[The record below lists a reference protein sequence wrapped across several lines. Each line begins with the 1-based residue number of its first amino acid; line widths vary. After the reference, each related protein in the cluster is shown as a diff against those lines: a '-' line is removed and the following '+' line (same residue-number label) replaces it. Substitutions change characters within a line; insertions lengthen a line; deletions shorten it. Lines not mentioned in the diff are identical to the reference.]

1 MKRIER
7 CAYGR
12 IRSEKRRNLIGVLS
26 MIAIGVAI
34 FVLGLFL
41 NKFDKRNIFTVVA
54 VLFVLPMAR
63 YLATL
68 LIMLPHK
75 TPAQALYEQVKAV
88 VPSGSI
94 LFSDYLFTS
103 SERAMCLSFFVLTGN
118 ELIGLTENK
127 KEKAEKITEFLSGEL
142 KKRGISG
149 KVVLYQEMSR
159 FTEALKR
166 IPEATRTEEEMQE
179 LLEFLRSLAV

>member
-7 CAYGR
+7 CEYGR
-12 IRSEKRRNLIGVLS
+12 IRSEKRRLFIGVLS

-41 NKFDKRNIFTVVA
+41 NKFEKRNIFTVVA

-75 TPAQALYEQVKAV
+75 TPERALYEQVKTV
-88 VPSGSI
+88 IPRGSI
-94 LFSDYLFTS
+94 LLSDYLFTS
-103 SERAMCLSFFVLTGN
+103 SERAMGVSFLVLTGH
-118 ELIGLTENK
+118 ELIGLVERD
-127 KEKAEKITEFLSGEL
+127 KEKTDKITVFLSGEL
-142 KKRGISG
+142 KKREIPG
-149 KVVLYQEMSR
+149 KVVLYEDANR
-159 FTEALKR
+159 FTDALKR
-166 IPEATRTEEEMQE
+166 IPEATRTEEEMKE

>member
-7 CAYGR
+7 CEYGR
-12 IRSEKRRNLIGVLS
+12 IRSEKRRLFIGVLS

-41 NKFDKRNIFTVVA
+41 NKFEKRNIFTVVA

-75 TPAQALYEQVKAV
+75 TPERALYEQVKTV
-88 VPSGSI
+88 IPRGSI
-94 LFSDYLFTS
+94 LLSDYLFTS
-103 SERAMCLSFFVLTGN
+103 SERAMGVSFLVLTGH
-118 ELIGLTENK
+118 ELIGLVERD
-127 KEKAEKITEFLSGEL
+127 KEKTDKITVFLSGEL
-142 KKRGISG
+142 KKREIPG
-149 KVVLYQEMSR
+149 KVVLYEDANR

-166 IPEATRTEEEMQE
+166 IPEATRTEEEMKE

>member
-1 MKRIER
+1 MKRMER
-7 CAYGR
+7 CEYGR

-63 YLATL
+63 YMATL

-75 TPAQALYEQVKAV
+75 TPEKALYEQVKAV
-88 VPSGSI
+88 VPKGSI
-94 LFSDYLFTS
+94 LLSDYLFTS
-103 SERAMCLSFFVLTGN
+103 SERAMGLSFFVLTGH
-118 ELIGLTENK
+118 ELIGLVESK
-127 KEKAEKITEFLSGEL
+127 KEKTDKITAFLTGEL
-142 KKRGISG
+142 KRREIPG
-149 KVVLYQEMSR
+149 KVVLFEDISR

-166 IPEATRTEEEMQE
+166 IQEATRTEEEMQE

>member
-7 CAYGR
+7 CEYGR
-12 IRSEKRRNLIGVLS
+12 IRSEKRRLFIGVLS

-41 NKFDKRNIFTVVA
+41 NKFEKRNIFTVVA

-75 TPAQALYEQVKAV
+75 TPERALYEQVKTV
-88 VPSGSI
+88 IPRGSI
-94 LFSDYLFTS
+94 LLSDYLFTS
-103 SERAMCLSFFVLTGN
+103 SERAMGVSFLVLTGH
-118 ELIGLTENK
+118 ELIGLVERN
-127 KEKAEKITEFLSGEL
+127 KEKTDKITVFLSGEL
-142 KKRGISG
+142 KKREIPG
-149 KVVLYQEMSR
+149 KVVLYEDANR
-159 FTEALKR
+159 FTDALKR
-166 IPEATRTEEEMQE
+166 IPEATRTEEEMKE

>member
-7 CAYGR
+7 CEYGR
-12 IRSEKRRNLIGVLS
+12 IRWEKQRLFIRVLI
-26 MIAIGVAI
+26 MIAIGVAV

-41 NKFDKRNIFTVVA
+41 NKFEKRNIFTVA
-54 VLFVLPMAR
+54 AILFVLPMAR
-63 YLATL
+63 YLATF

-75 TPAQALYEQVKAV
+75 TPGRDLYEQVKTV
-88 VPSGSI
+88 VPKGSI
-94 LFSDYLFTS
+94 LLSDYLFTS
-103 SERAMCLSFFVLTGN
+103 SERAMGLSFLVLTGH
-118 ELIGLTENK
+118 ELIGLVERD
-127 KEKAEKITEFLSGEL
+127 KEKTEKIMEFLSGEL

-149 KVVLYQEMSR
+149 KVVLYEDANR
-159 FTEALKR
+159 FAEALKK

>member
-7 CAYGR
+7 CEYGR
-12 IRSEKRRNLIGVLS
+12 IRSEKRRLFIGVLS

-41 NKFDKRNIFTVVA
+41 NKFEKRNIFTVVA

-75 TPAQALYEQVKAV
+75 TPERALYEQVKTV
-88 VPSGSI
+88 IPRGSI
-94 LFSDYLFTS
+94 LLSDYLFTS
-103 SERAMCLSFFVLTGN
+103 SERAMGVSFLVLTGH
-118 ELIGLTENK
+118 ELIGLVERD
-127 KEKAEKITEFLSGEL
+127 KEKTDKITVFLSGEL
-142 KKRGISG
+142 KKREIPG
-149 KVVLYQEMSR
+149 KVVLYEDANR
-159 FTEALKR
+159 FTDALKR
-166 IPEATRTEEEMQE
+166 IPEATRKEEEMKE

>member
-1 MKRIER
+1 
-7 CAYGR
+7 
-12 IRSEKRRNLIGVLS
+12 

-41 NKFDKRNIFTVVA
+41 NKFEKRNIFTVVA

-75 TPAQALYEQVKAV
+75 TPERALYEQVKTV
-88 VPSGSI
+88 IPRGNI
-94 LFSDYLFTS
+94 LLSDYLFTS
-103 SERAMCLSFFVLTGN
+103 SERAMGVSFLVLTGH
-118 ELIGLTENK
+118 ELIGLVERD
-127 KEKAEKITEFLSGEL
+127 KEKTDKITVFLSGEL
-142 KKRGISG
+142 KKREIPG
-149 KVVLYQEMSR
+149 KVVLYEDANR
-159 FTEALKR
+159 FTDALKR
-166 IPEATRTEEEMQE
+166 IPEATRKEEEMKE

>member
-7 CAYGR
+7 CEYGR
-12 IRSEKRRNLIGVLS
+12 IRSEKRRLFIGVLS

-41 NKFDKRNIFTVVA
+41 NKFEKRNIFTVVA

-75 TPAQALYEQVKAV
+75 TPERALYEQMKTVI
-88 VPSGSI
+88 PRGSI
-94 LFSDYLFTS
+94 LLSDYLFTS
-103 SERAMCLSFFVLTGN
+103 SERAMGVSFLVLTGH
-118 ELIGLTENK
+118 ELIGLVERD
-127 KEKAEKITEFLSGEL
+127 KEKTDKITVFLSGEL
-142 KKRGISG
+142 KKREIPG
-149 KVVLYQEMSR
+149 KVVLYEDANR
-159 FTEALKR
+159 FTDALKR
-166 IPEATRTEEEMQE
+166 IPEATRTEEEMKE